1 MKRLKKARRVK
12 EKGRAPRSA
21 APPPVPPAGRTASV
35 SSSHR
40 AAAAAEQARADQQ
53 LLSEDVELPGT
64 YGETKIVLVPV
75 HPFLVHVYWDLGPD
89 HFREILNRQRRARG
103 RKSSRPTLR
112 FYDATGSGDSEGGT
126 PGDFDVDVNLDAM
139 NWYVHLWKPARSYIV
154 ELGLKTAQGEFI
166 PIARSNGARVAPA
179 LPSEERD
186 ERYLLV
192 RGDYEE
198 VEPVSG
204 ASPGPPPP
212 VRETPASYA
221 HAVSDF
227 SEPEGWF
234 VGSEAARAPGATN
247 PPVQVHDAGRPPAQ
261 EISSPVPGSR

>member
-12 EKGRAPRSA
+12 EKGKAPRSA
-21 APPPVPPAGRTASV
+21 APPPVPPPGRTASV
-35 SSSHR
+35 SSSHQ
-40 AAAAAEQARADQQ
+40 AAAEQARADQQ

-89 HFREILNRQRRARG
+89 LFREILSRQRRARG
-103 RKSSRPTLR
+103 RKSPRPTLR
-112 FYDATGSGDSEGGT
+112 FYDAAGSGGSEGGT
-126 PGDFDVDVNLDAM
+126 PGDFDVDVKLEAM
-139 NWYVHLWKPARSYIV
+139 NWYVHVWKPARSYIV
-154 ELGLKTAQGEFI
+154 ELGLKTAQGRFI

-179 LPSEERD
+179 LPSEVRD

-198 VEPVSG
+198 VKPVSG
-204 ASPGPPPP
+204 AFPGPPPP
-212 VRETPASYA
+212 AQETPASYG

-234 VGSEAARAPGATN
+234 VGSEAARAPDATN
-247 PPVQVHDAGRPPAQ
+247 PSVQVHGARRPPAQ
-261 EISSPVPGSR
+261 DISSPVPGSR